1 MDCQFFLKSHLLSRK
16 RLVVYFFFNICINYK
31 LYNDKILI
39 YSLYCINKIR
49 IIKLESCLVII
60 PTYNEIENIHSII
73 RAVLQQGEQFSVLIV
88 DDNSPDGTGEVVE
101 ILQET
106 ENRIHLLQRSGKLGL
121 GTAYIAGFRYGIN
134 KAFDYIFEMDADF
147 SHNPDDLKRLLKACQ
162 EGADMAIGSRYIK
175 GGDIK
180 NWSKDRLVLSYGAS
194 LYVKSITWLPVNDP
208 TAGFICYKRKVLESL
223 DLDKIK
229 FIGYTFQIEMKY
241 YAWSKGFKLAE
252 VPITFVD
259 REKGNSK
266 MHANIVSE
274 AIKGVLKMR
283 WRKMTGYYS

>member
-1 MDCQFFLKSHLLSRK
+1 
-16 RLVVYFFFNICINYK
+16 
-31 LYNDKILI
+31 
-39 YSLYCINKIR
+39 
-49 IIKLESCLVII
+49 LESCLVII

-73 RAVLQQGEQFSVLIV
+73 ESVLKQGNEFSVLIV
-88 DDNSPDGTGEVVE
+88 DDNSPDGTAEVVKVM
-101 ILQET
+101 QEKDT
-106 ENRIHLLQRSGKLGL
+106 RIHMIQRSGKMGL

-134 KAFDYIFEMDADF
+134 HRFDYIFEMDADF
-147 SHNPDDLKRLLKACQ
+147 SHNPNDLKRLLNACVN
-162 EGADMAIGSRYIK
+162 GADVAIGSRYIK
-175 GGDIK
+175 GGNIK
-180 NWSKDRLVLSYGAS
+180 NWSKDRLLLSYGAS
-194 LYVKSITWLPVNDP
+194 MYVKLITWLPVNDP
-208 TAGFICYKRKVLESL
+208 TAGFICYKREVLENL

-241 YAWSKGFKLAE
+241 YAWSKGYMLTE

-283 WRKMTGYYS
+283 WRKLSGYYI